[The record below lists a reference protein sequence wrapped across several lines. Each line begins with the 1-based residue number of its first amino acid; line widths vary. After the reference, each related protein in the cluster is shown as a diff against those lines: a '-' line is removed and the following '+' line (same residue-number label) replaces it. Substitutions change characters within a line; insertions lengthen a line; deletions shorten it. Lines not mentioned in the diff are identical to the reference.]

1 MTQWNMGEGTWL
13 GLVPRAV
20 IRGVVAFSLW
30 PLAALATTSG
40 KSAEGSPAKAGHG
53 RFSVLTYNVAGL
65 PQVLSQSDPVRNIPV
80 ISELLNLYDV
90 AFVQEDFAYHPQL
103 ASRALHPYQTPPVIQ
118 NTRTGIGDGLN
129 TFSRLAF
136 SSFERV
142 TWSSCF
148 GKLSDGAD
156 CLAPKGFT
164 MSVHHIAPG
173 VEVDMYNLHMDS
185 GGSAGDI
192 VARSEQVAQLL
203 AHMERRSKGRAVV
216 VAGDTNTYSD
226 TEVVLEAFR
235 IEQGLTDACRALRCA
250 KPRLIDRVL
259 YRGAPGL
266 DLRAISFTIDARFV
280 RRDGRDLSDHKAVG
294 VQLEWRRQK
303 EAEPQARVQ
312 Y

>member
-1 MTQWNMGEGTWL
+1 MTQWNMHKGAWL
-13 GLVPRAV
+13 VA
-20 IRGVVAFSLW
+20 VAFSSAAA
-30 PLAALATTSG
+30 AALATTSVDAAPG
-40 KSAEGSPAKAGHG
+40 ASTQETRG
-53 RFSVLTYNVAGL
+53 RISVLTYNVAGL
-65 PQVLSQSDPVRNIPV
+65 PEFLSQSDPVRNIPV
-80 ISELLNLYDV
+80 ISGLLNLYDV

-118 NTRTGIGDGLN
+118 NERTGIGDGLN

-164 MSVHHIAPG
+164 MSVHHVAPG
-173 VEVDMYNLHMDS
+173 VDIDMYNLHMDS

-192 VARSEQVAQLL
+192 LARSEQMAQLM
-203 AHMERRSKGRAVV
+203 AHMERRSKGRPIV

-226 TEVVLEAFR
+226 TEVVLETFR
-235 IEQGLTDACRALRCA
+235 TSQALTDACRTLRCPKA
-250 KPRLIDRVL
+250 RLIDRVL

-266 DLRAISFTIDARFV
+266 DLRAITFTVDARFV
-280 RRDGRDLSDHKAVG
+280 RRDGGDLSDHKAVG
-294 VQLEWRRQK
+294 VELEWRRVTDD
-303 EAEPQARVQ
+303 ERRPRAQ